1 MEFLFDEIIRTAAPG
16 YELIAVEAAVANF
29 PTQDALWQEIELA
42 ASEIRRT
49 YAMEQIRHRPA
60 IAATKGCFTKALGK
74 RTEPLSSVGRSIV
87 PTDSEGS

>member
-49 YAMEQIRHRPA
+49 
-60 IAATKGCFTKALGK
+60 
-74 RTEPLSSVGRSIV
+74 
-87 PTDSEGS
+87 